1 MDVSMLTDLVS
12 NLGFPIVVC
21 VAMFWYI
28 NKTEERHKEEVDTL
42 RQALDANTQAVTQ
55 LVEHLNK

>member
-1 MDVSMLTDLVS
+1 MDVTMLTDLVS

-21 VAMFWYI
+21 AAMFWYI